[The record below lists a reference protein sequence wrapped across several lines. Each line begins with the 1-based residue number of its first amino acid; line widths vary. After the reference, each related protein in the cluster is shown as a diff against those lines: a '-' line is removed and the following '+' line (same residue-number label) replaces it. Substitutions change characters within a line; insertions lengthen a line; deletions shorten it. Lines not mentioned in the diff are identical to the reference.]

1 MNGAEFLDHVTDTL
15 GLRALFGVEQ
25 VDMIH
30 VQIPLG
36 HVRMRVNGGPAL
48 LLKVTGRRSEVHAPI
63 LRTVNVP
70 AHTVRQIDVT
80 AYRDSAAE
88 FTLEARPVDTPPA
101 NVREA
106 HYARTV
112 PRPVPAIELLD
123 HLAEWTVR

>member
-25 VDMIH
+25 VDMLH

-36 HVRMRVNGGPAL
+36 HVRMAVNGGPGI
-48 LLKVTGRRSEVHAPI
+48 LLKVTGRRHEVYAPI
-63 LRTVNVP
+63 LKVIAVP

-80 AYRDSAAE
+80 AKRDGLAE
-88 FTLEARPVDTPPA
+88 FTLETLPFDGSCGPP
-101 NVREA
+101 R
-106 HYARTV
+106 YARTV
-112 PRPVPAIELLD
+112 PRPVPALDLLD